1 MKKEQTLNRRNF
13 IKTSSIG
20 IAGLGISGD
29 LNFSSEVTENKNLT
43 QKIRKFNIL
52 GRTGFKVSDI
62 GIGTS
67 RIYPVPVITALLDSG
82 VNYIDTAERYGRG
95 ASEKSIAKAIKG
107 RDRKSLFITTK
118 LHLTETTSSD
128 EIEKRFNKCLERLET
143 DYIDCLMIHGAS
155 SIAVLKNENF
165 HLAVKNLKA
174 GRKLKFTGV
183 SNHGARFGRNKDVME
198 EVLMGAVDD
207 GRFDVILV
215 VYNFLKKEPGE
226 KILNAC
232 KKKNIGV
239 TIMKSNPVS
248 RYYDIKER
256 IEKLKQE
263 GKEIDTRTK
272 NYFERLKETAERS
285 ESFIKKYN
293 LQNSDEIR
301 DASLKFVLN
310 NPNVNVLTLAFK
322 NFDDIEKLL
331 KLSGTKF
338 TRSEIQ
344 KLNGYAYGSGNLYCR
359 HGCGICESSCPEN
372 IPVNTIMRYNHYFE
386 TNESEK
392 FAMEKFAGLSGLDQ
406 EACLKCSGICEMSCP
421 FDVPVKGLLILAGHR
436 LTLS

>member
-338 TRSEIQ
+338 TRSEKQ